1 MELYTSNNTQYNHVT
16 EVVYEP
22 ETTTGSTSLGGFN
35 KKIYVHSYSGTV
47 IIGWVRKIYY
57 STCSGKIQPFED
69 DNWRKYETDLV
80 NGQAYDIQLISGELL
95 FDSTYDKNAFTVKVD
110 FLQRV
115 IHDTDVKWVR
125 ESK

>member
-1 MELYTSNNTQYNHVT
+1 MELYTSDKTQYNHVT

-22 ETTTGSTSLGGFN
+22 ETTSGGSLSGFN

-69 DNWRKYETDLV
+69 DNWRKYECNLV
-80 NGQAYDIQLISGELL
+80 EGKSYDIQLVSGELV
-95 FDSTYDKNAFTVKVD
+95 FDSTYKENAFTVRID

-115 IHDTDVKWVR
+115 IQDSDVKWVR